1 MRQKVKDWIR
11 HLKEFEIPIFV
22 LRLKRTFGLI

>member
-1 MRQKVKDWIR
+1 MKDKIKYWLW

-22 LRLKRTFGLI
+22 LRFKRTFGLI